1 MTAAAAAAAATTA
14 TATATV
20 EVIPRWRGES
30 PSSGGTGGI
39 TKGHLATQ
47 VKALIQ
53 SEKNIPEG
61 G

>member
-1 MTAAAAAAAATTA
+1 MTAAATAPTA
-14 TATATV
+14 TAATATV
-20 EVIPRWRGES
+20 EVIPRWHGES

-53 SEKNIPEG
+53 SEKNIQEWG
-61 G
+61 